1 VKLSATEFYSIEDL
15 PLQQGDIL
23 FGQITRVSAPDKFSP
38 DHWLEIDELFQNLQF
53 SQVTPTTPPR
63 SMIIAGGNSLFMVT
77 THDCGLDKEFNSVID
92 QLLKD
97 KEKFPSDES
106 ELIKE
111 VESRDDLDRFLQV
124 SPLIDPETV
133 RIGGRLLDQGNL
145 MSGKYIGYL
154 PVPELVVNSKI
165 KVPKAVVDL
174 NYRATVD
181 RLSFKRRATSIT
193 PAARDRLRFTMAK
206 MDFLRTP
213 DFGARLPEIPG

>member
-1 VKLSATEFYSIEDL
+1 MKLSAADFYSIEDL

-38 DHWLEIDELFQNLQF
+38 DHWLEIDEIFQNLQF
-53 SQVTPTTPPR
+53 SQLTPSTPPR
-63 SMIIAGGNSLFMVT
+63 SMIIAGGHSLFMVT
-77 THDCGLDKEFNSVID
+77 THDCGLDKEFNLVID

-97 KEKFPSDES
+97 KEKFPADES
-106 ELIKE
+106 KLIKE
-111 VESRDDLDRFLQV
+111 VEIRDDLDRFLQV

-133 RIGGRLLDQGNL
+133 RIGGQLLDQGDL

-181 RLSFKRRATSIT
+181 RFSFNRRATSIT
-193 PAARDRLRFTMAK
+193 PAARDRLRFTLAK

-213 DFGARLPEIPG
+213 DSGARQSETPG